1 MEKEAKYAAE
11 ERIFRV
17 YLPSAK
23 KELYEKYRFTPWN
36 ASSIIKGR
44 ARRFRRE
51 LPRKRTEKKC

>member
-1 MEKEAKYAAE
+1 MEKEAEYAAE
-11 ERIFRV
+11 ERISRF

-36 ASSIIKGR
+36 ALSIIKGR
-44 ARRFRRE
+44 AAVFRRE

>member
-11 ERIFRV
+11 ERISYV

-44 ARRFRRE
+44 ARRF
-51 LPRKRTEKKC
+51 